1 MVVEERYRIS
11 NLLHKMEQQKEYCD
25 QIGLYNTSKYNGKQ
39 LNQVKNLYE
48 NSITIKI
55 KPSD

>member
-1 MVVEERYRIS
+1 MGVKDRYRIS
-11 NLLHKMEQQKEYCD
+11 NLLYKMDQQKEYCD

-39 LNQVKNLYE
+39 LNQVKNLNE